1 MSGLTKA
8 SNHYC
13 NLRKRKKQDDKMK
26 ILQWLFRAFIL
37 FCALVIVGFSG
48 WILYFVWWIVKGMR

>member
-1 MSGLTKA
+1 
-8 SNHYC
+8 
-13 NLRKRKKQDDKMK
+13 MK

-48 WILYFVWWIVKGMR
+48 WILYFVWWIVEGMR